1 MHAFLSMLGFWDYV
15 TFACWIVIG
24 AGFIGGFVLVMGLPG
39 KLAIARKH
47 PDAEAVNLMG
57 WLGFAALVPWIQ
69 ALIWALKPTDV
80 VDIRQGPRE
89 EQRAIAES
97 IARMSGTPTKKR
109 VEPDHTR
116 QPPTAASED
125 HAG

>member
-1 MHAFLSMLGFWDYV
+1 MPTFLSMLDFWDYV
-15 TFACWIVIG
+15 TFASWIVIG
-24 AGFIGGFVLVMGLPG
+24 AGFIAGFVLIMGLPG

-57 WLGFAALVPWIQ
+57 WLGFVAVVPWIQ

-80 VDIRQGPRE
+80 VDIRRLPRE
-89 EQRAIAES
+89 EQAAIAEN
-97 IARMSGTPTKKR
+97 IARMSGTPTTKR
-109 VEPDHTR
+109 VEPDHTQ

-125 HAG
+125 PAG